1 MRPARFAGPS
11 RGRSHEVAHPHPG
24 PMDRRQTN
32 QQRVHGVASSADQA
46 RAGSIA
52 GRKAAPRARKAAR
65 VAHKT
70 RCKMSDETSGSLTVT
85 RKPGE
90 AVVVDLPDGQV
101 IEIKL
106 TEIRA
111 TQVRLKVTAPLSLPI
126 RRTQRGER

>member
-1 MRPARFAGPS
+1 
-11 RGRSHEVAHPHPG
+11 
-24 PMDRRQTN
+24 
-32 QQRVHGVASSADQA
+32 
-46 RAGSIA
+46 
-52 GRKAAPRARKAAR
+52 
-65 VAHKT
+65 
-70 RCKMSDETSGSLTVT
+70 MSDETSGSLTVT